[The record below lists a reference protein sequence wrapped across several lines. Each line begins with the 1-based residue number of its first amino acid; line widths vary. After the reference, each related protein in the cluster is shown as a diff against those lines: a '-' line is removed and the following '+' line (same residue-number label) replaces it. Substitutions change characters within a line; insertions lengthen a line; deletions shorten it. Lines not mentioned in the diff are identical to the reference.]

1 MTDVEVETYRKRL
14 NDLTIQLKGGQKE
27 ERTIRP
33 QLIELAREVGA
44 STQVLYVRFI
54 DSTATSTEADS
65 SELIKN
71 IHQALQTASMV
82 NMCSSATKGYEIA
95 TKASKDARKQF
106 CIVAVIAIISATAAV
121 VSAIAAWVAPLLAT
135 LRK

>member
-1 MTDVEVETYRKRL
+1 MTDVEIEAYRKML

-27 ERTIRP
+27 ERTILP

-44 STQVLYVRFI
+44 STQVLYVRFV
-54 DSTATSTEADS
+54 DSSTSSTKADS

-82 NMCSSATKGYEIA
+82 NMCSAATKGYEIA
-95 TKASKDARKQF
+95 IKASKDARKQF
-106 CIVAVIAIISATAAV
+106 WIAAGIAFI
-121 VSAIAAWVAPLLAT
+121 SAIAAWLAPLLVT
-135 LRK
+135 LRHC